1 MRLFTSVGN
10 EKEHGQRDVWEK
22 LFSDGR
28 DQKRR
33 IPARKHVKKWRSA
46 EKKKGYG
53 HLPRLRLVQAL
64 VRDVH
69 DLLQDLADV
78 LFSGLDRLIR
88 ALCGGAVDRAHAAVS
103 GGVLGRLALVST
115 HQTHT

>member
-1 MRLFTSVGN
+1 MA
-10 EKEHGQRDVWEK
+10 E
-22 LFSDGR
+22 
-28 DQKRR
+28 RR
-33 IPARKHVKKWRSA
+33 
-46 EKKKGYG
+46 EKKKEGLG

-88 ALCGGAVDRAHAAVS
+88 ALSGGAVDRAHAAVA
-103 GGVLGRLALVST
+103 GGVLGRLTLVST